1 MVAQLEKNEKM
12 AQAALA
18 NTMSLGWQTGIRPAD
33 EEIPF
38 ERHPGSLEE
47 LAGDSYR
54 FNPDWGKLEA
64 AMQAVQV
71 AVRTGRSGYYPKVAV
86 TGEFA
91 PLVERR
97 LQRRH
102 RHRPK
107 PHRLVGRRR
116 TRDSSLQRL
125 PDASESG

>member
-18 NTMSLGWQTGIRPAD
+18 NTMGLGWQTGIRPAD

-64 AMQAVQV
+64 AMQAVQGG
-71 AVRTGRSGYYPKVAV
+71 RTDSPQRLLPQSRGHRRI
-86 TGEFA
+86 A
-91 PLVERR
+91 PPVERR
-97 LQRRH
+97 LQRRPPPPPKTAPAG
-102 RHRPK
+102 RPAS
-107 PHRLVGRRR
+107 
-116 TRDSSLQRL
+116 DSRFLSST
-125 PDASESG
+125 AS